1 MTGTGTAA
9 GVQHAIGSDG
19 LFVFQLRDGDVRL
32 VGVDRDDV
40 WIRSTDGASLDRLVV
55 ERGERN
61 LSVRAG
67 GRVDLAVEL
76 PSGATVVIDGTSTDI
91 EATGLSGDQ
100 RYRTASGDLAIR
112 DGGGTLSIEAVSG
125 DVEVVTVIPTTM
137 QVRTVSGDLA
147 IRAAGI
153 LGLRAVTTSGDVR
166 LTGSFEG
173 PGPFS
178 LETVS
183 GDAILAPTGAVRL
196 EIRTIAGDIQHDLD
210 ARVEQVN
217 GRRTIVIGDNGPTLS
232 FRSTSGD
239 LRVVRPDA
247 LAGARPPAG
256 PVHPEPPKP
265 ASPPTAPGADA
276 SDHSE
281 PATQEELAILEALER
296 GDIDVAEADRRLSGP
311 DITQPESDR

>member
-1 MTGTGTAA
+1 VTGTGTAA

-19 LFVFQLRDGDVRL
+19 LFVLQLRDGDVRL

-40 WIRSTDGASLDRLVV
+40 RIRSTDGASLDRLVV
-55 ERGERN
+55 DRGERN

-91 EATGLSGDQ
+91 AATGLRGDQ

-125 DVEVVTVIPTTM
+125 DVEVVTVIPATM

-166 LTGSFEG
+166 LTGTFDG

-183 GDAILAPTGAVRL
+183 GDAMLAPTGAVRL
-196 EIRTIAGDIQHDLD
+196 EVRTIAGDIQHDLD
-210 ARVEQVN
+210 ARVEQVH
-217 GRRTIVIGDNGPTLS
+217 GRRTIVIGDDGPTLS
-232 FRSTSGD
+232 FRSTTGD

-247 LAGARPPAG
+247 LAGARSPAG
-256 PVHPEPPKP
+256 PVHPEPLEP
-265 ASPPTAPGADA
+265 SPPAAPGADA
-276 SDHSE
+276 SDQRE

-296 GDIDVAEADRRLSGP
+296 GEIDVAEADRRLSGW
-311 DITQPESDR
+311 DTTRPESDR

>member
-1 MTGTGTAA
+1 MTSTGTAA

-19 LFVFQLRDGDVRL
+19 LFVLQLRDGDVRL

-40 WIRSTDGASLDRLVV
+40 RIRATGGTSLDRLVV

-67 GRVDLAVEL
+67 GRVELAVEL
-76 PSGATVVIDGTSTDI
+76 PSRATVVIDGTSTDI
-91 EATGLSGDQ
+91 EATGLRGDQ

-112 DGGGTLSIEAVSG
+112 DGGGTLAVEAVSG
-125 DVEVVTVIPTTM
+125 DVEVATVIPATM

-153 LGLRAVTTSGDVR
+153 IGLRAVTTSGDVR
-166 LTGSFEG
+166 LAGSFEG
-173 PGPFS
+173 PGPFT

-196 EIRTIAGDIQHDLD
+196 EVRTIAGDIQHDLD
-210 ARVEQVN
+210 ARIEQVD
-217 GRRTIVIGDNGPTLS
+217 GRRTIVIGDHGPTVL
-232 FRSTSGD
+232 FRSMSGD
-239 LRVVRPDA
+239 LRVVRAEA

-256 PVHPEPPKP
+256 PVHPEPLDP

-276 SDHSE
+276 SDQ
-281 PATQEELAILEALER
+281 PDTAAEELSILEALER

-311 DITQPESDR
+311 DATQQESNR

>member
-19 LFVFQLRDGDVRL
+19 LFVLQLRDGDVRL

-100 RYRTASGDLAIR
+100 RYRTASGDLAVR

-166 LTGSFEG
+166 LIGSFEG

-196 EIRTIAGDIQHDLD
+196 EVRTIAGDIQHDLD
-210 ARVEQVN
+210 ARIEQEH
-217 GRRTIVIGDNGPTLS
+217 GRRTIVIGDDGPTLS
-232 FRSTSGD
+232 FRSTTGD

-247 LAGARPPAG
+247 LTGARPPAG
-256 PVHPEPPKP
+256 PVDPEPLEP
-265 ASPPTAPGADA
+265 SPPAAPGADA
-276 SDHSE
+276 SDQRE

-311 DITQPESDR
+311 DTTQPESNR